1 MGKTASAWHT
11 YNVASVWAEERGQHD
26 RASWALGRAVEVSRR
41 VSLVLLAVPSTANGY
56 TIELDGIVVAPPAW
70 GTPLAVDPGDH
81 VVLVTARGHRGRQL
95 ALRVPEGP
103 ATQDVAIPTLDAGT
117 EMVLAPIEAPPPVE
131 APHRSNARLVLG
143 LVGIGVGVVGAGV
156 GTYFG
161 MRTFSKKNE
170 AASHCVAT
178 ECDATGV
185 SLQADAHQ
193 SATASTVAFVAGGAS
208 LALGAWLTL
217 TSRSSAVTAGLQ
229 PLVGPRTGGLGLG
242 GAW

>member
-1 MGKTASAWHT
+1 
-11 YNVASVWAEERGQHD
+11 
-26 RASWALGRAVEVSRR
+26 
-41 VSLVLLAVPSTANGY
+41 
-56 TIELDGIVVAPPAW
+56 
-70 GTPLAVDPGDH
+70 

-103 ATQDVAIPTLDAGT
+103 AAQDVPIPALEAGT
-117 EMVLAPIEAPPPVE
+117 EMVLAPIEAPPHAE
-131 APHRSNARLVLG
+131 AAPHRSNARLVLG
-143 LVGIGVGVVGAGV
+143 LVGIGVGVAGAGV

-185 SLQADAHQ
+185 SLEADAHQ
-193 SATASTVAFVAGGAS
+193 SATVSTVAFVAGGAS
-208 LALGAWLTL
+208 LALGTWLTL
-217 TSRSSAVTAGLQ
+217 TSGSSAVTAGLQ
-229 PLVGPRTGGLGLG
+229 PLVGPRTAALGLG